1 MLHVGFYL
9 MFRTGAV
16 RRGFPEVPLPGP
28 RARLGGPGASGAVA
42 FEGALAEGRRRG
54 PGVVSVREGVPDAR
68 RVSVRP
74 IISRAPRTGTWG
86 SSAFGSPPEAPGRG
100 DRAGPVPGP
109 NEVLSSG
116 NRTRGV
122 QPTRT
127 PNETTKHHNDEAHCG
142 SVSRVEAACQRLALP
157 TSPTPCGLPRA

>member
-1 MLHVGFYL
+1 MRVFTAGHEL
-9 MFRTGAV
+9 AV
-16 RRGFPEVPLPGP
+16 VPLLVVSFAIVF
-28 RARLGGPGASGAVA
+28 RALSASG
-42 FEGALAEGRRRG
+42 
-54 PGVVSVREGVPDAR
+54 SGVPDAR
-68 RVSVRP
+68 RVSV
-74 IISRAPRTGTWG
+74 PRTGTWG

-122 QPTRT
+122 QPTRM

>member
-1 MLHVGFYL
+1 MRVFTAGHEL
-9 MFRTGAV
+9 AV
-16 RRGFPEVPLPGP
+16 VPLLVVSFAIVF
-28 RARLGGPGASGAVA
+28 RALSASG
-42 FEGALAEGRRRG
+42 R
-54 PGVVSVREGVPDAR
+54 GVPDAR

-109 NEVLSSG
+109 DEVLISG

-122 QPTRT
+122 QPTRM
-127 PNETTKHHNDEAHCG
+127 PAETTKHHNDEAHCG

-157 TSPTPCGLPRA
+157 TSPTPCRLPRA